1 MSLVKTE
8 LRRKF
13 IYKGKRLDD
22 IPGKSEGEVIKIH
35 AATNPELVNATFEY
49 KGIENEEQIFHIST
63 NAGVK
68 G

>member
-1 MSLVKTE
+1 MALEKTA

-22 IPGKSEGEVIKIH
+22 YEGLSEAEVLKIH
-35 AATNPELVNATFEY
+35 AASNPELVNASFEY
-49 KGIENEEQIFHIST
+49 KGIENDEQIFHIST
-63 NAGVK
+63 NAGTK